1 MHATADFCLV
11 PMGTADPSVSK
22 YIAECQRVLQKS
34 GLKYELHGYGT
45 GVEGE
50 YSAVMKVIEEC
61 HEAVHAMGCPRVAT
75 DIRIGTRVD
84 KQGSLQAK
92 IDSVKELLSCAHS
105 TSLRISGYLLTLS
118 CSLGARHAGKTSLR
132 ERSNSPRLPPSL
144 RSFTSHRGPGH
155 KRSRGGRAARSSSLM
170 CIARALLSSPAIV
183 PIG

>member
-34 GLKYELHGYGT
+34 GLKFELHGYGT

-92 IDSVKELLSCAHS
+92 IDSVKELLSKDQS
-105 TSLRISGYLLTLS
+105 TGT
-118 CSLGARHAGKTSLR
+118 KQ
-132 ERSNSPRLPPSL
+132 
-144 RSFTSHRGPGH
+144 
-155 KRSRGGRAARSSSLM
+155 
-170 CIARALLSSPAIV
+170 
-183 PIG
+183 

>member
-34 GLKYELHGYGT
+34 GLKFELHGYGT

-75 DIRIGTRVD
+75 GVPVFLHSHIRIGTRVD

-92 IDSVKELLSCAHS
+92 IDSVKELLSKDQS
-105 TSLRISGYLLTLS
+105 TGT
-118 CSLGARHAGKTSLR
+118 KQ
-132 ERSNSPRLPPSL
+132 
-144 RSFTSHRGPGH
+144 
-155 KRSRGGRAARSSSLM
+155 
-170 CIARALLSSPAIV
+170 
-183 PIG
+183 

>member
-34 GLKYELHGYGT
+34 GLKYEVNGT

-61 HEAVHAMGCPRVAT
+61 HEAVHAMGCVH
-75 DIRIGTRVD
+75 IRIGTRVD

-92 IDSVKELLSCAHS
+92 IDSVKELLSKDQP
-105 TSLRISGYLLTLS
+105 
-118 CSLGARHAGKTSLR
+118 AGTQQ
-132 ERSNSPRLPPSL
+132 
-144 RSFTSHRGPGH
+144 
-155 KRSRGGRAARSSSLM
+155 
-170 CIARALLSSPAIV
+170 
-183 PIG
+183 

>member
-1 MHATADFCLV
+1 MGACFVAQRRYTTFDHGCATRNPLVTRVSRPPPLPPPHPPLPHDPFPPTQTADFCLV

-34 GLKYELHGYGT
+34 GLKFEVNGT

-75 DIRIGTRVD
+75 GVPVFLHSHIRIGTRVD

-92 IDSVKELLSCAHS
+92 IDSVKELLSKDQS
-105 TSLRISGYLLTLS
+105 TGT
-118 CSLGARHAGKTSLR
+118 KQ
-132 ERSNSPRLPPSL
+132 
-144 RSFTSHRGPGH
+144 
-155 KRSRGGRAARSSSLM
+155 
-170 CIARALLSSPAIV
+170 
-183 PIG
+183 